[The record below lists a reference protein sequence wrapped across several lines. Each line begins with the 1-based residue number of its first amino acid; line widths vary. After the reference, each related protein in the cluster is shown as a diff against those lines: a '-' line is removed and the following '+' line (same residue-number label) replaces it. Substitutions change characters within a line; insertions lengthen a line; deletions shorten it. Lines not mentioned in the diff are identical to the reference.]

1 VIPDDGKDSF
11 HATGSLA
18 FLPRHTDLDPS
29 CRDLCILFLPD
40 EIGVWELSPTRRGQR
55 LLKIDH
61 DLLTHS
67 EKPLLGTV
75 EIGDQGHDRRER
87 EDERE
92 ERQ

>member
-1 VIPDDGKDSF
+1 VIADDGKDSF

-18 FLPRHTDLDPS
+18 FLPPS
-29 CRDLCILFLPD
+29 HGSGSVVPRPPCLFLPD